1 MFGILAGIMIGIGCL
16 LYLQVGGVAG
26 ACLFSV
32 GLMSVCLFQMK
43 LFTGQAGKIAE
54 RTLSIGQLLLIWGEN
69 FIGILLVVLITMVHP
84 NYQAIAEGA
93 RNIMMSRE
101 QVGFFGSFILSIPC
115 GLLMYCAVNAKS
127 AMRLFYIMICVSAF
141 ILGGFYH
148 CVADLFY
155 TWLGA
160 NNWHQIFNI
169 VFNTLGEFRVCNFI
183 HVSRII
189 ANRKNRGSKNN

>member
-1 MFGILAGIMIGIGCL
+1 
-16 LYLQVGGVAG
+16 
-26 ACLFSV
+26 
-32 GLMSVCLFQMK
+32 
-43 LFTGQAGKIAE
+43 
-54 RTLSIGQLLLIWGEN
+54 
-69 FIGILLVVLITMVHP
+69 
-84 NYQAIAEGA
+84 
-93 RNIMMSRE
+93 MMSRE

-169 VFNTLGEFRVCNFI
+169 VFITLGNFI
-183 HVSRII
+183 GCNLIPVSRII